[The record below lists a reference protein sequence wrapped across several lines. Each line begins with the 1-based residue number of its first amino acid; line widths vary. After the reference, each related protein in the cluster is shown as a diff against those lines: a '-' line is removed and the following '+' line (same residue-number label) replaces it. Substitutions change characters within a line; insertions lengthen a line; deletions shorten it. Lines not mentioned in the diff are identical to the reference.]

1 MDPIFIIIPFVIVM
15 IILLFVYN
23 QYSLL
28 EILLFVFFVGIILFI
43 GTQYFFGIN
52 LTATLQNLFTQPEV
66 DISIVQPDTTSSS
79 GSSSV
84 SSSGSSAGSSSV
96 NSNVLSKN
104 QTFHVQGKF
113 DYMNAKAVCKAYGGK
128 LANIKQITDAYDR
141 GAEWCDYGWSE
152 DHMALFPTQYKTWQ
166 SYQEL
171 GKKELCGRPGVN
183 GGYNNNLLQQLGVN
197 CFGKKPK
204 LNGPMPAQP
213 IPHGVVD
220 KRVEYWQNKLPTL
233 TVSPF
238 NYDSWTA

>member
-1 MDPIFIIIPFVIVM
+1 MDLAFIIIPLLIGMIVL
-15 IILLFVYN
+15 IFVYN

-28 EILLFVFFVGIILFI
+28 EILLFIFFVGIILFI

-52 LTATLQNLFTQPEV
+52 LTATLQNLFTKPEV
-66 DISIVQPDTTSSS
+66 DISIVQPDTTSDSS
-79 GSSSV
+79 ESTTTSTAST
-84 SSSGSSAGSSSV
+84 
-96 NSNVLSKN
+96 NLLDKN

-128 LANIKQITDAYDR
+128 LANIKQITDAYER
-141 GAEWCDYGWSE
+141 GAEWCDYGWSD

-171 GKKELCGRPGVN
+171 GKKEICGRPGVN

-204 LNGPMPAQP
+204 LDGPMPEQP

-220 KRVEYWQNKLPTL
+220 KRVEYWQSKLPTL

-238 NYDSWTA
+238 NYESWNA